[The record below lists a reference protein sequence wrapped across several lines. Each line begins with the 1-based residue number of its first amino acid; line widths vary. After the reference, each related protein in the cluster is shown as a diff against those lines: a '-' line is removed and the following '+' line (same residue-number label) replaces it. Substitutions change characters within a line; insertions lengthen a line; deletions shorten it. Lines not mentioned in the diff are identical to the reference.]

1 MSNILPKSLHA
12 RKSHHLLCLCLLS
25 DVDVPN
31 PDEKSILTYVSS
43 LYDVFPQVPSVEQS
57 LKDNVR
63 IDIRTSSLVIYMFDS
78 KM

>member
-1 MSNILPKSLHA
+1 MCFGSLLTCA
-12 RKSHHLLCLCLLS
+12 FVYFYFLS

-63 IDIRTSSLVIYMFDS
+63 IQL
-78 KM
+78 

>member
-1 MSNILPKSLHA
+1 MCFGSLLTCA
-12 RKSHHLLCLCLLS
+12 FVYCLFLS

-63 IDIRTSSLVIYMFDS
+63 IQL
-78 KM
+78 